1 MTENKNSSENLNGL
15 STFDLD
21 RMKRAL
27 NSETISLPNGL
38 SKEEIIQFII
48 DSAKNNKGDSIV
60 K

>member
-15 STFDLD
+15 LTFDLD